1 MESRADLESAARAQA
16 AAEGIAGRWQ
26 EVARMVE
33 AALDSPALIEAL
45 AGGRYWRELYVSA
58 PIGDVGVEGFID
70 LLYETDQ
77 GLVVVDYKTD
87 RAPGEGELDAALQR
101 YTPQGATYALA
112 VEEALGRNVER
123 CVFVFVAPGRA
134 RERQISDLPSAI
146 ANVRESVGGAASL
159 RASQVRGQ
167 AQLQLPGLTEE

>member
-1 MESRADLESAARAQA
+1 M
-16 AAEGIAGRWQ
+16 
-26 EVARMVE
+26 
-33 AALDSPALIEAL
+33 
-45 AGGRYWRELYVSA
+45 
-58 PIGDVGVEGFID
+58 
-70 LLYETDQ
+70 LYETDQ

-123 CVFVFVAPGRA
+123 CVFVFVEPGRA

-146 ANVRESVGGAASL
+146 ANVRESVGGAASPG
-159 RASQVRGQ
+159 ASQVRGQ
-167 AQLQLPGLTEE
+167 AQLHLPGLTEE